1 MTGRSHS
8 TDPLVLDGQLCPW
21 CFGLLASHSPFEA
34 SRHALRLARA
44 AQRWTDARAGAA
56 RETPAAAQADAGSSS
71 TRRGAGASRSWSVTG
86 SSGSVCR
93 RLRRARSDSFWESV
107 RSARGMG
114 TGRTSGSS
122 KSSTGEDVTT
132 GTVEVTLVESAEV
145 QREEGSLNDCE
156 FGWMGFHYWQ
166 DIPFAPE
173 GTRKCLMCGRVKP

>member
-1 MTGRSHS
+1 
-8 TDPLVLDGQLCPW
+8 
-21 CFGLLASHSPFEA
+21 
-34 SRHALRLARA
+34 
-44 AQRWTDARAGAA
+44 
-56 RETPAAAQADAGSSS
+56 
-71 TRRGAGASRSWSVTG
+71 
-86 SSGSVCR
+86 
-93 RLRRARSDSFWESV
+93 
-107 RSARGMG
+107 MG

-132 GTVEVTLVESAEV
+132 GTVEVTLVEYGVPRMTVGKSAEV